1 MYNKWYTHSYQFA
14 MALIVIDFT
23 CQEGRGGGLVV
34 KELAVA
40 DSQRD
45 RISSYVLK
53 KPTTGRK
60 YLYLTLE

>member
-1 MYNKWYTHSYQFA
+1 
-14 MALIVIDFT
+14 MALKVIDFT

-40 DSQRD
+40 DSQSNRV
-45 RISSYVLK
+45 SSHVLK
-53 KPTTGRK
+53 KPTPGRK